1 LAYGH
6 IPIWPIAILADGEQT
21 QDRNEETMMLR
32 PSGFLFVAA
41 FIIASLSACAQ
52 TSHPTK
58 HADLGKPV
66 SSAAMEALI
75 DQPGPIELK
84 TIVGADWVADLSGL
98 LNLKDPKAV
107 QAGLKDHE
115 EPIQIYTH
123 VVRHPTQGFFMVD
136 TGVSKRLVRNPAG
149 VGVGVVVRKFGK
161 IERMRVQHDTLSV
174 IQSEG
179 VPLKGVF
186 LTHLHLDHI
195 SGIPDVPKDIPIYTG
210 SAEAAGK
217 KFENMF
223 VQGME
228 DRFFDGRPA
237 LRELQFSKDP
247 DGKFEGVIDVFGDSS
262 LFAILTP
269 GHTAGHVSYLT
280 RTPTGPV
287 LLTGDACHTR
297 WGWEHGVEP
306 GSYTFDR
313 ESERKSL
320 LALKALS
327 GRHPKM
333 IVKLGHQA

>member
-1 LAYGH
+1 
-6 IPIWPIAILADGEQT
+6 
-21 QDRNEETMMLR
+21 
-32 PSGFLFVAA
+32 
-41 FIIASLSACAQ
+41 
-52 TSHPTK
+52 
-58 HADLGKPV
+58 
-66 SSAAMEALI
+66 MEALI

-84 TIVGADWVADLSGL
+84 TVASADWVADLSGL

-107 QAGLKDHE
+107 QAGLKEHE

-123 VVRHPTQGFFMVD
+123 LVRHPTQGFFMVD
-136 TGVSKRLVRNPAG
+136 TGVSKRLVEDPAG
-149 VGVGVVVRKFGK
+149 VGVGLVVRNFAK
-161 IERMRVQHDTLSV
+161 IEKMQVRKDALSA
-174 IQSEG
+174 IKSEG
-179 VPLKGVF
+179 VPLKGVL

-195 SGIPDVPKDIPIYTG
+195 SGMPDVPKDIPIYTG
-210 SAEAAGK
+210 PGEAGES

-237 LRELQFSKDP
+237 LEEFQFSKDP
-247 DGKFEGVIDVFGDSS
+247 DGKFEGVIDVFGDGS

-269 GHTAGHVSYLT
+269 GHTEGHVSYLA

-327 GRHPKM
+327 ERHPKM
-333 IVKLGHQA
+333 IVKLGHQP